1 MSAITRDQR
10 VGLLSGED
18 ASPYSVCTSTR
29 RPVRAYIR
37 LSDYLSRLPA
47 CSLPKLVSAAGLE
60 RWYLAQNP
68 GQTPEDPAGT
78 HQGANLAWGQC
89 DLDTCK
95 PLPPSPAV
103 AARELALTCIES
115 VALELQPNCWKWHRL
130 TFTAISFHA
139 ACRAGRTRGKTRKKF
154 LLVCFW
160 AYCATYV
167 ALMQQQLSS

>member
-139 ACRAGRTRGKTRKKF
+139 ACRAGRTRGKLGRNFFWSAFGPTTRHMS
-154 LLVCFW
+154 L
-160 AYCATYV
+160 
-167 ALMQQQLSS
+167 